1 MVSIVT
7 NFRATV
13 TRDIFRCN
21 SNSHELLS
29 YFLSKLYRNIRIK
42 RMMSITLDLL
52 NSFVNNQVREIKFL
66 SKIKKLV
73 NSAAVNSQEIV

>member
-1 MVSIVT
+1 
-7 NFRATV
+7 
-13 TRDIFRCN
+13 
-21 SNSHELLS
+21 
-29 YFLSKLYRNIRIK
+29 
-42 RMMSITLDLL
+42 MMSITLDLL